1 MNVKNNYNEC
11 ITNVACSIRKYFNL
25 TASHNTLKEVD
36 DILKEKNPENVIVL
50 LFDGMGANILDR
62 TLSKNSYFR
71 QHKVRNLTTV
81 FPATTVAATT
91 SILTGLN
98 PVESGMLGWNMYF
111 KDIDK
116 TITVYEECP
125 KDDKTRTP
133 LKEAKVFKEKYMKD
147 KSIIEEINEQGKYKA
162 YKLFPFGKN
171 AYTDLDDMMNKI
183 NALCKKSGKKYIYAY
198 DDEPDMLM
206 HDLGPD
212 SREVKDLIRY
222 RNLKVEE
229 LSKNLQNAVIIV
241 LADHGHIL
249 VNNEDL
255 NNYPDI
261 TACLERTTSLEP
273 RAVNFF
279 IKSDKKEEFASVF
292 NMHFKDTFDLY
303 PKDEIIQS
311 SLFGSG
317 HQNPIFISALGDY
330 IAIAKANTALIYGEN
345 SFKSHHAGYTDDE
358 IYIPLIIDTCN

>member
-1 MNVKNNYNEC
+1 MHF
-11 ITNVACSIRKYFNL
+11 A
-25 TASHNTLKEVD
+25 
-36 DILKEKNPENVIVL
+36 
-50 LFDGMGANILDR
+50 
-62 TLSKNSYFR
+62 
-71 QHKVRNLTTV
+71 
-81 FPATTVAATT
+81 
-91 SILTGLN
+91 
-98 PVESGMLGWNMYF
+98 
-111 KDIDK
+111 
-116 TITVYEECP
+116 
-125 KDDKTRTP
+125 
-133 LKEAKVFKEKYMKD
+133 
-147 KSIIEEINEQGKYKA
+147 
-162 YKLFPFGKN
+162 
-171 AYTDLDDMMNKI
+171 
-183 NALCKKSGKKYIYAY
+183 KKSGKKYIYAY

-206 HDLGPD
+206 HNLGPD

-345 SFKSHHAGYTDDE
+345 SLTSHHAGYTDDE